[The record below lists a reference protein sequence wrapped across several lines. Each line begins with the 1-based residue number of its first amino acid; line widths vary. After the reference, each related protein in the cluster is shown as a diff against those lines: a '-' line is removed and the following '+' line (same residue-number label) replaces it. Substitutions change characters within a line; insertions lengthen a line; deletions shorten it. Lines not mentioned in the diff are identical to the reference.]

1 MPPACSAKP
10 TAQYAS
16 MPIAYTMKFMV
27 IVWPAFLER
36 VNPVST
42 SAKPACMNITR
53 NPATS
58 VHTKLI
64 DVELAAVCV
73 ATESILVAAAAACA
87 MSATGDASRPT
98 TSTAFLMKPFTVL
111 LQRDRRVLVRRKTKN
126 PRVHRS
132 KREGIGNRALVLSH
146 AALPETFDR
155 VPQILWERA
164 IIAGI
169 EGRGAGSGERHTW
182 ICVWDGNET
191 HDCEL
196 IDCN

>member
-73 ATESILVAAAAACA
+73 ATESILVAAAACA
-87 MSATGDASRPT
+87 ISATGDASKPTT
-98 TSTAFLMKPFTVL
+98 TSTALLMNTFTVL
-111 LQRDRRVLVRRKTKN
+111 LQR
-126 PRVHRS
+126 
-132 KREGIGNRALVLSH
+132 EG
-146 AALPETFDR
+146 
-155 VPQILWERA
+155 
-164 IIAGI
+164 
-169 EGRGAGSGERHTW
+169 
-182 ICVWDGNET
+182 
-191 HDCEL
+191 
-196 IDCN
+196 